1 MLRRLAA
8 GSLVFALVLLLV
20 APPASPFALA
30 AGGTCT
36 GWSNEYVP
44 PPTIRVYR
52 TFGPARGTVQ
62 VVPFQQYV
70 TTVVA
75 AEFGPTAPTEAL
87 RAGAVAVKDYGWFYT
102 MVWRGRAAPHG
113 AGCYDVQDNSWDQV
127 YWPERYHA
135 NDRQRQAVLDTWP
148 VSVRKNGGF
157 LLTGYRPGVP
167 GTACGVDADGWR
179 LYQASAYRCALQ
191 GMRYPEILRTYYGP
205 HFEIVRPGLPNPNGD
220 GLGAIGIAVPG
231 TGPAP
236 GGALPT
242 PAPALLP
249 SASPVP
255 GASESPAASA
265 APGAWGTPG
274 ASPGPSATPS
284 PTPGPS
290 IVPTFYD
297 LVWTDAPQQPWQPA
311 TLPSGSS
318 LDPVTT
324 LGWAFGDLNGDGRAD
339 LVRLLRM
346 GTAGYRI
353 TVSLSQ
359 GNGVFS
365 PAATWWS
372 NVGTR
377 FDLAPDAV
385 VRLLVGDFDGD
396 GVDDAAILAG
406 IPGRPPIASGPNGT
420 PAIPAVVPEAKLFVL
435 RSTGSSFAPPQTWWT
450 GPLDVSRAQVFA
462 ADATGDGRA
471 DFVVE
476 ADLYPTDLP
485 AAEATPPATTPPGT
499 TPPTLAPD
507 GTELPIGIRLS
518 VAPALSDGSFGPLE
532 GWIDLTDTTQAAART
547 VVEDVNRDGRSDVV
561 LLRPFGAA
569 GSQLVGLL
577 STGTSFAR
585 TTLWTST
592 AFRTSAS
599 KIAAADLNGDG
610 RGDLVV
616 LYNAGAAGTRL
627 YQFIS
632 TGTAFR
638 ATIRVLDPTLRW
650 DTVEPF

>member
-8 GSLVFALVLLLV
+8 GSAVCALVLLLV
-20 APPASPFALA
+20 APPAPPFALA
-30 AGGTCT
+30 ASATCT
-36 GWSNEYVP
+36 GWRNEYVP
-44 PPTIRVYR
+44 PPSIRVYR
-52 TFGPARGTVQ
+52 TLGPARGTVQ
-62 VVPFQQYV
+62 VVPFEQYV
-70 TTVVA
+70 TTVLA
-75 AEFGPTAPTEAL
+75 AEFGPTTPTEAL
-87 RAGAVAVKDYGWFYT
+87 RAGAIAVKDYGWFYT
-102 MVWRGRAAPHG
+102 LVWRGHTAPHG
-113 AGCYDVQDNSWDQV
+113 GGCYDVLDNSWDQV

-135 NDRQRQAVLDTWP
+135 NDRQREAVLDTWS

-167 GTACGVDADGWR
+167 GTACGADADGWR
-179 LYQASAYRCALQ
+179 LYQASAYLCALQ

-205 HFEIVRPGLPNPNGD
+205 HFEIVRPGWPNPNGD

-236 GGALPT
+236 GG
-242 PAPALLP
+242 
-249 SASPVP
+249 S
-255 GASESPAASA
+255 
-265 APGAWGTPG
+265 GTPG
-274 ASPGPSATPS
+274 

-290 IVPTFYD
+290 AVPSPSAVPNPTPSPSAVPTFYD

-311 TLPSGSS
+311 TLPPGSS

-339 LVRLLRM
+339 LVRLMRM
-346 GTAGYRI
+346 GSAGYRI
-353 TVSLSQ
+353 TVSLSE
-359 GNGVFS
+359 GNGAFS

-372 NVGTR
+372 SIGTG

-396 GVDDAAILAG
+396 GLDDVAILAG
-406 IPGRPPIASGPNGT
+406 IPGRPPTAPGPDGT
-420 PAIPAVVPEAKLFVL
+420 PVMPAVVPEAKLFVL
-435 RSTGSSFAPPQTWWT
+435 RSTGSSFASPQTWWT

-476 ADLYPTDLP
+476 ADLYPADLP
-485 AAEATPPATTPPGT
+485 AAQATPPGATPPGATPPGATPPGATPPA
-499 TPPTLAPD
+499 LAPD

-518 VAPALSDGSFGPLE
+518 VAPALPDGSFGPLE
-532 GWIDLTDTTQAAART
+532 GWIDLTDTTQATTQT

-561 LLRPFGAA
+561 LLRPFGAT

-577 STGTSFAR
+577 STGTSFVR

-592 AFRTSAS
+592 AFRTSAA

-616 LYNAGAAGTRL
+616 LYNAGDAGTRL
-627 YQFIS
+627 FQFIS

-638 ATIRVLDPTLRW
+638 ATIRVLDPMLRW
-650 DTVEPF
+650 TTAEPF